1 MQRSL
6 AREAFSV
13 ILITSRRCVASSTVA
28 CVSWSDEEHSTRQP
42 VCTTYIQLYV
52 NVTIYCNM
60 TFYVTGRNMETMLQ
74 LVQKLCSPVFGF
86 YVSNGMHGGFAY
98 IARNSNSISF
108 ANIHGHNTTYYIL
121 QWFRNLMQTRFS
133 KSFMNRFLHQMWR
146 HWGKTMEHHT
156 RGNRRLKTRPAGDVL
171 HKKR

>member
-1 MQRSL
+1 M
-6 AREAFSV
+6 
-13 ILITSRRCVASSTVA
+13 ILKFSRRCVGSSSVA
-28 CVSWSDEEHSTRQP
+28 CGSWSDEERSTRQL

-98 IARNSNSISF
+98 IARNSNSTSL
-108 ANIHGHNTTYYIL
+108 ANIHGHNTTYPNDLETFCRHVLTNHSWIDFYTKCGDIEWK
-121 QWFRNLMQTRFS
+121 QWNITHGEIVDWKLGRLVMFYT
-133 KSFMNRFLHQMWR
+133 KSVKI
-146 HWGKTMEHHT
+146 WGFQ
-156 RGNRRLKTRPAGDVL
+156 L
-171 HKKR
+171 